1 MKKVKFTS
9 KNRNT
14 KRGRSLKAVPFVI
27 NYHLKLKLMNK
38 VILKY
43 LGLLYM
49 EKKIKTMFTPKPM
62 ISFRSARK
70 QSRYLVRA
78 KLYSTKRTEGSCRC
92 GRKRCEVCI
101 NVNETST
108 FTSTVTGET
117 YIINHSFDCHE
128 RCLLYLLTCTKCKMQ

>member
-1 MKKVKFTS
+1 MKEVKFTS

-70 QSRYLVRA
+70 QSRYFVRA
-78 KLYSTKRTEGSCRC
+78 KLYSTKRTEGLQD
-92 GRKRCEVCI
+92 CEICI
-101 NVNETST
+101 NVNEIST

-117 YIINHSFDCHE
+117 YIINHSFDCNE
-128 RCLLYLLTCTKCKMQ
+128 RYLAYLLTCNKCKRQ